1 MNLNRRALLLI
12 LPVALLCSLTLVGLG
27 YTVQREAVIG
37 LERSRVNHD
46 LAALETTYREY
57 DHFSRNLLYAL
68 SNSAAL
74 GNFLRQTEVP
84 YRNEALGTQL
94 QLAVRQLAGDDAPT
108 RISLAIARPDLSL
121 AYYYERSG
129 DPFAQLSSVQRQL
142 LERLAREANG
152 PLERRDYLLDEQ
164 GHSLL
169 VATTSLLPS
178 TAGPPLP
185 GQRGLAMTL
194 QLAVSPDRM
203 EAMRRTLEQSY
214 GAPLEFSRTL
224 PVRTSDFTAVVRL
237 SPDLYVRLT
246 PNPEHLHGE
255 LRRLAIAYFSGGLLV
270 TLACILVL
278 IVLIRRYIT
287 RPIARLDSQLTEVL
301 EGQRQALETGD
312 EPGEIGHLGANMKRL
327 HDNNLAILAQLRTAL
342 RTDVL
347 TQIGNRRYFQL
358 MGESWLAGKPDGR
371 RIALLYFGL
380 DHFKSVNDRFG
391 HEVGDELLQAVAR
404 QTQQLLEA
412 YQAGNEL
419 VFTRLAG
426 DEFAVLLRG
435 PAAATEALALGQR
448 LQQNY
453 ANGTLVGERRY
464 AVTLSIGLATPEAPL
479 DLADLLAQADLAME
493 RAKNEGGNH
502 LVHFTPE
509 LAARQR
515 RQDLLDEH
523 LRRMNPD
530 EEFHLVYMPAVD
542 SSGQVRSAET
552 LLRWNSPRLGSV
564 SPAEFIPI
572 AERQGHFRWID
583 RWVVDQACREY
594 PALQEV
600 LGSDLVLSVNLSS
613 AQLDQADIVPYLRE
627 RVRHHGVDPGHLE
640 LEFTETFAAELNE
653 RTLGL
658 LHELRAE
665 GFRVAIDDFGVGYT
679 SIQQVTDYPADTIKF
694 DRLIVER
701 LSQPG
706 NQASLDALIAFCHAR
721 DAQVIA
727 EGVDTELKQLCL
739 QQAGCD
745 LLQGFL
751 VCPPRRLDELR
762 DWQRQRLGDP
772 SRV

>member
-1 MNLNRRALLLI
+1 MTLNRRALLLI

-37 LERSRVNHD
+37 LERSRLSHD

-94 QLAVRQLAGDDAPT
+94 QLAVRQLAGDDAPS

-142 LERLAREANG
+142 LERLAKEPNG

-164 GHSLL
+164 GRSLL

-178 TAGPPLP
+178 IAGPPLP

-203 EAMRRTLEQSY
+203 EALRHGLEQSY
-214 GAPLEFSRTL
+214 GAPLEFSRT
-224 PVRTSDFTAVVRL
+224 PPARTGDFSAIERL

-246 PNPEHLHGE
+246 PDPARLDKE

-380 DHFKSVNDRFG
+380 DHFKSVNDRFS

-404 QTQQLLEA
+404 QTQQELAA
-412 YQAGNEL
+412 YQADNEL

-426 DEFAVLLRG
+426 DEFAILLRG
-435 PAAATEALALGQR
+435 PAAATDALALGQQ

-453 ANGTLVGERRY
+453 DNGTLVGERRY
-464 AVTLSIGLATPEAPL
+464 AVTLSIGLAAPEAPL
-479 DLADLLAQADLAME
+479 DLADLLAQADLALE
-493 RAKNEGGNH
+493 RAKNEGGNR

-542 SSGQVRSAET
+542 SNDQVRSAET
-552 LLRWNSPRLGSV
+552 LLRWNSPRLGPV

-600 LGSDLVLSVNLSS
+600 LGSELVLSVNLSS

-739 QQAGCD
+739 HQAGCD

-772 SRV
+772 SRR

>member
-1 MNLNRRALLLI
+1 MTLNRRALLLI

-37 LERSRVNHD
+37 LERSRLNHD

-94 QLAVRQLAGDDAPT
+94 QLAVRQLAGDDAPSH
-108 RISLAIARPDLSL
+108 ISLAIARPDLSL

-129 DPFAQLSSVQRQL
+129 DPFAQLSGVQRQL
-142 LERLAREANG
+142 LARLAKEPNG

-164 GHSLL
+164 GRSLL

-194 QLAVSPDRM
+194 QLAVSPDRV
-203 EAMRRTLEQSY
+203 EALRRSLEQSY
-214 GAPLEFSRTL
+214 GAPLEFTRTP
-224 PVRTSDFTAVVRL
+224 PVRTSDFTAVERL

-246 PNPEHLHGE
+246 PDPGRLDKE

-371 RIALLYFGL
+371 RIALIYFGL
-380 DHFKSVNDRFG
+380 DHFKSVNDRFS

-404 QTQQLLEA
+404 QTQHLLEA
-412 YQAGNEL
+412 HQVDNEL

-426 DEFAVLLRG
+426 DEFAILLRG
-435 PAAATEALALGQR
+435 PAAATDALALGEQ

-464 AVTLSIGLATPEAPL
+464 AVTLSIGLAAPEAPL
-479 DLADLLAQADLAME
+479 DLADLLAQADLALE
-493 RAKNEGGNH
+493 RAKNEGGNR

-542 SSGQVRSAET
+542 SNGQVRSAET
-552 LLRWNSPRLGSV
+552 LLRWNSPRLGPV

-600 LGSDLVLSVNLSS
+600 LGNDLVLSVNLSS

-627 RVRHHGVDPGHLE
+627 RVRHHGVDPAHLE

>member
-1 MNLNRRALLLI
+1 MTLNRRALLLI

-37 LERSRVNHD
+37 LERSRLSHD

-94 QLAVRQLAGDDAPT
+94 QLAVRQLAGDDAPS

-129 DPFAQLSSVQRQL
+129 DPFAQLSGVQRQL
-142 LERLAREANG
+142 LERLAKEPNG

-164 GHSLL
+164 GRSLL

-203 EAMRRTLEQSY
+203 EALRHGLEQSY
-214 GAPLEFSRTL
+214 GAPLEFSRT
-224 PVRTSDFTAVVRL
+224 PPARTGDFSAIERL

-246 PNPEHLHGE
+246 PDPARLDKE

-380 DHFKSVNDRFG
+380 DHFKSVNDRFS

-404 QTQQLLEA
+404 QTQQELAA
-412 YQAGNEL
+412 YQADNEL

-426 DEFAVLLRG
+426 DEFAILLRG
-435 PAAATEALALGQR
+435 PAAATDALALGQQ

-453 ANGTLVGERRY
+453 DNGTLVGERRY
-464 AVTLSIGLATPEAPL
+464 AVTLSIGLAAPEAPL
-479 DLADLLAQADLAME
+479 DLADLLAQADLALE
-493 RAKNEGGNH
+493 RAKNEGGNR

-542 SSGQVRSAET
+542 SNDQVRSAET
-552 LLRWNSPRLGSV
+552 LLRWNSPRLGPV

-600 LGSDLVLSVNLSS
+600 LGSELVLSVNLSS

-739 QQAGCD
+739 HQAGCD

-772 SRV
+772 SRR

>member
-1 MNLNRRALLLI
+1 MTLNRRALLLI

-37 LERSRVNHD
+37 LERARLNHD

-94 QLAVRQLAGDDAPT
+94 QLAVRQLAGDDAPSH
-108 RISLAIARPDLSL
+108 ISLAIARPDLSL

-129 DPFAQLSSVQRQL
+129 DPFAQLSGVQRQL
-142 LERLAREANG
+142 LARLAREPNG

-164 GHSLL
+164 GRSLL

-203 EAMRRTLEQSY
+203 EALRRSLEQSY
-214 GAPLEFSRTL
+214 GAPLEFSRTPL
-224 PVRTSDFTAVVRL
+224 TRTRDFSAIERL

-246 PNPEHLHGE
+246 PDPGRLDKE

-380 DHFKSVNDRFG
+380 DHFKSVNDRFS

-404 QTQQLLEA
+404 QTQQQFEA
-412 YQAGNEL
+412 YQADNEL

-426 DEFAVLLRG
+426 DEFAILLRG
-435 PAAATEALALGQR
+435 PAAATDALALGQQ
-448 LQQNY
+448 LQQNHD
-453 ANGTLVGERRY
+453 NGTLVGERRY

-479 DLADLLAQADLAME
+479 DLADLLAQADLALE
-493 RAKNEGGNH
+493 RAKNEGGNR

-515 RQDLLDEH
+515 RQDLLDEYLRH
-523 LRRMNPD
+523 LNPD

-542 SSGQVRSAET
+542 SAGQVRSAET
-552 LLRWNSPRLGSV
+552 LLRWNSPRLGAV

-600 LGSDLVLSVNLSS
+600 LGTDLVLSVNLSS

-627 RVRHHGVDPGHLE
+627 RVRHHGVDPAHLE

-706 NQASLDALIAFCHAR
+706 NQASLVALIAFCHAR

>member
-1 MNLNRRALLLI
+1 MTLNRRALLLI

-37 LERSRVNHD
+37 LERSRLSHD

-94 QLAVRQLAGDDAPT
+94 QLAVRQLAGDDAPS

-129 DPFAQLSSVQRQL
+129 DPFAQLSGVQRQL
-142 LERLAREANG
+142 LERLAKEPNG

-164 GHSLL
+164 GRSLL

-203 EAMRRTLEQSY
+203 EALRHGLEQSY
-214 GAPLEFSRTL
+214 GAPLEFSRT
-224 PVRTSDFTAVVRL
+224 PPARTGDFSAIERL

-246 PNPEHLHGE
+246 PDPARLDKE

-380 DHFKSVNDRFG
+380 DHFKSVNDRFS

-404 QTQQLLEA
+404 QTQQQLAA
-412 YQAGNEL
+412 YQADNEL

-426 DEFAVLLRG
+426 DEFAILLRG
-435 PAAATEALALGQR
+435 PAAATDALALGQQ

-453 ANGTLVGERRY
+453 DNGTLVGERRY
-464 AVTLSIGLATPEAPL
+464 AVTLSIGLAAPEAPL
-479 DLADLLAQADLAME
+479 DLADLLAQADLALE
-493 RAKNEGGNH
+493 RAKNEGGNR

-542 SSGQVRSAET
+542 SNDQVRSAET
-552 LLRWNSPRLGSV
+552 LLRWNSPRLGPV

-600 LGSDLVLSVNLSS
+600 LGSELVLSVNLSS

-739 QQAGCD
+739 HQAGCD

-772 SRV
+772 SRR

>member
-1 MNLNRRALLLI
+1 MNLNRRVLLLI

-27 YTVQREAVIG
+27 YKIQRGAVIG
-37 LERSRVNHD
+37 LERSRLNHD
-46 LAALETTYREY
+46 LAALESAYREY

-68 SNSAAL
+68 SSSAAL
-74 GNFLRQTEVP
+74 GNFLRQTDVP
-84 YRNEALGTQL
+84 YRNEALGIQL
-94 QLAVRQLAGDDAPT
+94 QLAIRQLAGADAPS
-108 RISLAIARPDLSL
+108 RISLTIARPDLSL
-121 AYYYERSG
+121 AYYYERSD
-129 DPFAQLSSVQRQL
+129 DPFAQLSTVQRQL
-142 LERLAREANG
+142 LERLVRESDG
-152 PLERRDYLLDEQ
+152 PQERRDYLTDEQ
-164 GHSLL
+164 GRPLL
-169 VATTSLLPS
+169 VATTALLPS
-178 TAGPPLP
+178 TAGPPLS
-185 GQRGLAMTL
+185 GQRDLAMTL
-194 QLAVSPDRM
+194 QLAVSPDRV
-203 EAMRRTLEQSY
+203 EALRRALEQSY
-214 GAPLEFSRTL
+214 GAPPAFTRT
-224 PVRTSDFTAVVRL
+224 PPRQSSDFTVVKRL
-237 SPDLYVRLT
+237 SPDLYVHLT
-246 PNPEHLHGE
+246 PDPEQLSRQ
-255 LRRLAIAYFSGGLLV
+255 LRHLAIAYFGGGLLV

-278 IVLIRRYIT
+278 VALIRRYIT

-301 EGQRQALETGD
+301 EGQRQALENSE

-327 HDNNLAILAQLRTAL
+327 HDSNLAILARLRTAL

-358 MGESWLAGKPDGR
+358 MGESWLAEKPDGR
-371 RIALLYFGL
+371 AIALLYFGL
-380 DHFKSVNDRFG
+380 DHFKLVNDRFG
-391 HEVGDELLQAVAR
+391 HEVGDELLQAVAQ
-404 QTQQLLEA
+404 QTQLAVAPYRE
-412 YQAGNEL
+412 GNEVVL
-419 VFTRLAG
+419 TRLAG
-426 DEFAVLLRG
+426 DEFAILLRG
-435 PAAATEALALGQR
+435 QKAADDALALGEQLQR
-448 LQQNY
+448 HY
-453 ANGTLVGERRY
+453 DNGTLVGERRY
-464 AVTLSIGLATPEAPL
+464 AVTLSLGLAAPEAPL
-479 DLADLLAQADLAME
+479 DLADLLAQADLALN
-493 RAKNEGGNH
+493 RAKSEGGNR
-502 LVHFTPE
+502 LVHFTAE

-523 LRRMNPD
+523 LRQMNPS

-542 SSGQVRSAET
+542 STGQVRSAET
-552 LLRWNSPRLGSV
+552 LLRWNSPRLGAV

-600 LGSDLVLSVNLSS
+600 LGDGLVLSINLSS
-613 AQLDQADIVPYLRE
+613 AQLEQADIVPYLCE
-627 RVRHHGVDPGHLE
+627 RVRHHGVDPGRLE

-653 RTLGL
+653 RTLAL

-706 NQASLDALIAFCHAR
+706 NQASLDALVAFCHAR

-727 EGVDTELKQLCL
+727 EGVDTELKQFCL

-762 DWQRQRLGDP
+762 DWQRQRLGDLN
-772 SRV
+772 RV

>member
-1 MNLNRRALLLI
+1 MNLNRRVLLLI
-12 LPVALLCSLTLVGLG
+12 LPVALICSLTLVGLG

-57 DHFSRNLLYAL
+57 DQFSRNLLYAL
-68 SNSAAL
+68 ANSAAL
-74 GNFLRQTEVP
+74 GNFLRQTDVP

-94 QLAVRQLAGDDAPT
+94 QLAVQRLVGNDAPS
-108 RISLAIARPDLSL
+108 RISLTIARPDLSL
-121 AYYYERSG
+121 AYYYERSD
-129 DPFAQLSSVQRQL
+129 DPFAQLGSRQRQL
-142 LERLAREANG
+142 LERLARAPDG
-152 PLERRDYLLDEQ
+152 PLERRDYLIDEQ
-164 GHSLL
+164 GQSLL
-169 VATTSLLPS
+169 VATTALLPS

-185 GQRGLAMTL
+185 GQRDLAMTL
-194 QLAVSPDRM
+194 QLAVSPERV
-203 EAMRRTLEQSY
+203 ETLRRTLEQTY
-214 GAPLEFSRTL
+214 GAPLEFSRTP
-224 PVRTSDFTAVVRL
+224 PVRTSAFTAVERL
-237 SPDLYVRLT
+237 APDLYVRLS
-246 PNPEHLHGE
+246 PDPQHLHE
-255 LRRLAIAYFSGGLLV
+255 QLRSLAVAYFSGGLLV

-278 IVLIRRYIT
+278 VILIRRHIT
-287 RPIARLDSQLTEVL
+287 LPIARLDSQLTEVL
-301 EGQRQALETGD
+301 EGQRLALED
-312 EPGEIGHLGANMKRL
+312 SREPGEIGHLGANMKRL

-371 RIALLYFGL
+371 TIALLYFGL

-391 HEVGDELLQAVAR
+391 HEVGDELLQAMAR
-404 QTQQLLEA
+404 QTQQLLAA
-412 YQAGNEL
+412 YQERNEV

-426 DEFAVLLRG
+426 DEFAILLRG
-435 PAAATEALALGQR
+435 SAAATDALALGEELQR
-448 LQQNY
+448 NY
-453 ANGTLVGERRY
+453 DSGTLVGERRY
-464 AVTLSIGLATPEAPL
+464 AVTLSIGLAAPEAPL
-479 DLADLLAQADLAME
+479 DLADLLAQAALALD
-493 RAKNEGGNH
+493 RAKSEGGNR
-502 LVHFTPE
+502 LVHFTPA

-515 RQDLLDEH
+515 RQDLLDEYLRH
-523 LRRMNPD
+523 LNPD

-542 SSGQVRSAET
+542 SAGQVRSAET
-552 LLRWNSPRLGSV
+552 LLRWNSPRLGAV

-594 PALQEV
+594 PALQEI
-600 LGSDLVLSVNLSS
+600 LGNDLVLSVNLSS

-727 EGVDTELKQLCL
+727 EGVDTEQKQLCL
-739 QQAGCD
+739 HQAGCD

-751 VCPPRRLDELR
+751 VCPPRRLDELGE
-762 DWQRQRLGDP
+762 WQRQRLGNP
-772 SRV
+772 SPV

>member
-1 MNLNRRALLLI
+1 MNLNRRTLLLI
-12 LPVALLCSLTLVGLG
+12 LPVALLCCLTLVALG
-27 YTVQREAVIG
+27 YAVQREAVIG
-37 LERSRVNHD
+37 LERSRLNHD

-74 GNFLRQTEVP
+74 GNFLRQTDVP

-94 QLAVRQLAGDDAPT
+94 QQAVQQLAGEDAPS
-108 RISLAIARPDLSL
+108 RISLTIARPDLSL
-121 AYYYERSG
+121 AYYYERSD
-129 DPFAQLSSVQRQL
+129 DPFAQLGTAQRQL
-142 LERLAREANG
+142 LERLARDPRG
-152 PLERRDYLLDEQ
+152 TLERRDYLSDEQ
-164 GHSLL
+164 GRSLL

-178 TAGPPLP
+178 TSGPPLL

-194 QLAVSPDRM
+194 QLAVSPDRV
-203 EAMRRTLEQSY
+203 EALRRTLEDTY
-214 GAPLEFSRTL
+214 GAPLEFSRT
-224 PVRTSDFTAVVRL
+224 PPAQASGFTAVQRL
-237 SPDLYVRLT
+237 APDLHVQLT
-246 PNPEHLHGE
+246 PDPQRLNAQLH
-255 LRRLAIAYFSGGLLV
+255 RLALLYFGGGLLV
-270 TLACILVL
+270 TLACILIL
-278 IVLIRRYIT
+278 LVLIRRYIT

-301 EGQRQALETGD
+301 EGQRQALDDTR

-327 HDNNLAILAQLRTAL
+327 HDSNLAILAQLRTAL
-342 RTDVL
+342 RTDAL
-347 TQIGNRRYFQL
+347 TQIGNRRHFQF
-358 MGESWLAGKPDGR
+358 MGELWFDERPDGR
-371 RIALLYFGL
+371 TIALLYFGL

-404 QTQQLLEA
+404 QTQRVIDTYRER
-412 YQAGNEL
+412 NEL

-435 PAAATEALALGQR
+435 PTAAADGLALGDQLQR
-448 LQQNY
+448 LY
-453 ANGTLVGERRY
+453 DNGTLVGERRY
-464 AVTLSIGLATPEAPL
+464 AVTLSLGLAAPEAPL
-479 DLADLLAQADLAME
+479 DLADLLAQADLALD
-493 RAKNEGGNH
+493 RAKGEGGNR

-515 RQDLLDEH
+515 RQDQLDEH
-523 LRRMNPD
+523 LRQLNPD

-542 SSGQVRSAET
+542 SAGQVRSAET
-552 LLRWNSPRLGSV
+552 LVRWNSPRLGAV

-600 LGSDLVLSVNLSS
+600 LGADLVLSINLSS
-613 AQLDQADIVPYLRE
+613 AQLDQADIVPYLCE
-627 RVRHHGVDPGHLE
+627 RVRHHGVDAARLE

-653 RTLGL
+653 RTLAL
-658 LHELRAE
+658 LHELRAA

-706 NQASLDALIAFCHAR
+706 NQASLEALVAFCHAR

-727 EGVDTELKQLCL
+727 EGVDSELKRACL

-751 VCPPRRLDELR
+751 ICPPRRLDELR
-762 DWQRQRLGDP
+762 DWQRQRQGDP

>member
-1 MNLNRRALLLI
+1 MTLNRRALLLI

-94 QLAVRQLAGDDAPT
+94 QLAVRQLAGDDAPSH
-108 RISLAIARPDLSL
+108 ISLAIARPDLSL

-129 DPFAQLSSVQRQL
+129 DPFAQLSAAQRQL
-142 LERLAREANG
+142 LERLAQEPSG

-164 GHSLL
+164 GRSLL

-224 PVRTSDFTAVVRL
+224 PVRTSDFTAVERL

-246 PNPEHLHGE
+246 PDPGHLDRE

-278 IVLIRRYIT
+278 ILLIRRYIT

-371 RIALLYFGL
+371 HIALLYFGL

-404 QTQQLLEA
+404 QTQQQLEA

-426 DEFAVLLRG
+426 DEFAILLRG
-435 PAAATEALALGQR
+435 PAAATDALALGQQ
-448 LQQNY
+448 LQQNHD
-453 ANGTLVGERRY
+453 NGTLVGERRY

-479 DLADLLAQADLAME
+479 DLADLLAQADLALN
-493 RAKNEGGNH
+493 RAKNEGGNR

-542 SSGQVRSAET
+542 SNGQVRSAET
-552 LLRWNSPRLGSV
+552 LLRWNSPRLGPV

-600 LGSDLVLSVNLSS
+600 LGSDLVLSINLSS

-627 RVRHHGVDPGHLE
+627 RVRHHRVDPARLE

-772 SRV
+772 TRV

>member
-1 MNLNRRALLLI
+1 MSLNKRTLLLI
-12 LPVALLCSLTLVGLG
+12 LPVALLCCLTLVSVG
-27 YTVQREAVIG
+27 YKIQRDAVIG
-37 LERSRVNHD
+37 LERSRLNHD
-46 LAALETTYREY
+46 LATLATAYHDY
-57 DHFSRNLLYAL
+57 DHFTRNTLYAL
-68 SNSAAL
+68 ANSPALAA
-74 GNFLRQTEVP
+74 FLRQPEVS
-84 YRNEALGTQL
+84 YRKEALG
-94 QLAVRQLAGDDAPT
+94 VRIQQSVVQLAGNDAP
-108 RISLAIARPDLSL
+108 SHVAFAIARPDQSL
-121 AYYYERSG
+121 VYYYEHSG
-129 DPFAQLSSVQRQL
+129 DPFAQISPTQLHLLQRPEHEL
-142 LERLAREANG
+142 DEPRERL
-152 PLERRDYLLDEQ
+152 DYLIDEN
-164 GHSLL
+164 GHALL
-169 VATTSLLPS
+169 VATTLILPS
-178 TAGPPLP
+178 TGSPPLAS
-185 GQRGLAMTL
+185 QTDQAMIL
-194 QLAVSPDRM
+194 QLGVTPDRLEVLRHQL
-203 EAMRRTLEQSY
+203 EATY
-214 GAPLEFSRTL
+214 GATL
-224 PVRTSDFTAVVRL
+224 GISTAVPAATAALTAVEEL
-237 SPDLYVRLT
+237 TPDLFVQMTPDPSLLAGRL
-246 PNPEHLHGE
+246 NHLA
-255 LRRLAIAYFSGGLLV
+255 LIYFGGGLLM
-270 TLACILVL
+270 TLVCILGLV
-278 IVLIRRYIT
+278 VLIRRYIT
-287 RPIARLDSQLTEVL
+287 EPIARLDTQLTAVL
-301 EGQRQALETGD
+301 EGDRQSLEMPR

-347 TQIGNRRYFQL
+347 TQIGNRRHFQL

-371 RIALLYFGL
+371 GIALLYFGL

-412 YQAGNEL
+412 YRAGNEL

-426 DEFAVLLRG
+426 DEFAILLRG
-435 PAAATEALALGQR
+435 PAAATDALALGQQ
-448 LQQNY
+448 LQQSY
-453 ANGTLVGERRY
+453 DNGTLVGERRY

-493 RAKNEGGNH
+493 RAKNEGGNR

-542 SSGQVRSAET
+542 RFGQVHSAET
-552 LLRWNSPRLGSV
+552 LLRWNSPRLGPV

-572 AERQGHFRWID
+572 AERHGHFRWID
-583 RWVVDQACREY
+583 RWVVAQACREY

-600 LGSDLVLSVNLSS
+600 LGSELVLSVNLSS

-627 RVRHHGVDPGHLE
+627 QVRHHGVDPGRLE

-706 NQASLDALIAFCHAR
+706 NQASLDALVAFCHAR
-721 DAQVIA
+721 NAQVIA

-751 VCPPRRLDELR
+751 ICPPRRLDELR
-762 DWQRQRLGDP
+762 DWQRQRLSDP
-772 SRV
+772 SRA